1 MTDAKIKKEPK
12 GGLVLA
18 LTNDNF
24 VRIGDIEIYFRA
36 IQVAGTKG
44 GSPIVSIRIIAPR
57 SIQIQ
62 RCER

>member
-1 MTDAKIKKEPK
+1 MTDDKIKKEPK
-12 GGLVLA
+12 GGLVLS

-24 VRIGDIEIYFRA
+24 VRIGEIEIYLRK
-36 IQVAGTKG
+36 VEVSGTKG
-44 GSPIVSIRIIAPR
+44 GKPIISIRIVAPK